1 LSSGYENSIATAAQ
15 ESTRAL
21 ENVRIILGSGFQ
33 PDYVREVANAYAR
46 AGRDVEL
53 IGGNMHAASNYEP
66 GVTFCNL
73 RGNDKSESS
82 RVRELIKL
90 ARYYARLLAH
100 VASSS
105 SGVVYDVS
113 IGRPLLRCLLMYSA
127 FYVLGK
133 RIIYTAHN
141 VLPHDCDTAL
151 NRIIYFI
158 IYRVMVDA
166 IIVHGSAIKERIV
179 REFGVDADRVHVVS
193 HGTYHATS
201 NPEITRESAREALGI
216 DKDACVGLV
225 FGFQRPYKGTHT
237 LLEAIANA
245 TLAKPMTVLIR
256 GEATDPAYREKL
268 ESIIAQHKNTLTAN
282 ARFESVPDS
291 DVEMLFKACD
301 IVLLPYLEGSQSGIK
316 YMAYAYGR
324 PVLVSN
330 IGSLAEFVQPGTT
343 GEIVEADSAAD
354 VVRALNHM
362 LQNLMSY
369 DEALIKDTAFRE
381 FSFDA
386 AVTAVDRVYLQLRNT

>member
-1 LSSGYENSIATAAQ
+1 MSGSYENIVAATPQ
-15 ESTRAL
+15 DSTRTV

-46 AGRDVEL
+46 QGREVEL
-53 IGGNMHAASNYEP
+53 IGGNMHMASQYET

-73 RGNDKSESS
+73 RGNDKKERS
-82 RVRELIKL
+82 RVLELVKL
-90 ARYYARLLAH
+90 VKYYARLLSH
-100 VASSS
+100 VASSP

-127 FYVLGK
+127 FFLLGK
-133 RIIYTAHN
+133 RVIYTAHN
-141 VLPHDCDTAL
+141 VLPHDRDTAF

-158 IYRVMVDA
+158 IYRAMVDA

-179 REFGVDADRVHVVS
+179 REFGVDAERVHVVS

-201 NPEITRESAREALGI
+201 NPEITKESAREVLGI
-216 DKDACVGLV
+216 AKDACVGLV

-237 LLEAIANA
+237 LLEALADA
-245 TLAKPMTVLIR
+245 PLAKPMTVLIR

-268 ESIIAQHKNTLTAN
+268 EAIIAQCRDRLTVN
-282 ARFESVPDS
+282 AKFESVPDG
-291 DVEMLFKACD
+291 DVETLFKACD

-330 IGSLAEFVQPGTT
+330 IGSLAEFVRPGTT
-343 GEIVEADSAAD
+343 GEIIEPDNTED
-354 VVRALNHM
+354 LVRALNYM
-362 LQNLMSY
+362 ITNYSYY
-369 DEALIKDTAFRE
+369 DESRIRDIAHDE
-381 FSFDA
+381 FSFDS
-386 AVTAVDRVYLQLRNT
+386 AVDAVDRVYLQLRST